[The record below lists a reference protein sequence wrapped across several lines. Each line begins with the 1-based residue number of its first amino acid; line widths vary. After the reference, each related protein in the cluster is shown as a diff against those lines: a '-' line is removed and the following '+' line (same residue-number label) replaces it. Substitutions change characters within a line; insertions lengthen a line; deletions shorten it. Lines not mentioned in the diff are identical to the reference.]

1 MLTFDLECFHNPYL
15 AEGAARMD
23 AILTV
28 TASAPS
34 AGFAPSQAGYPPGP
48 GGGPPSISEV
58 IVLDTSGSMD
68 GSKIRQARAA
78 AAVAIDGLRDG
89 TRFAVTGGSDVAR
102 MIYPSHRGLEIA
114 TARTRA
120 EARHAIRRLRARGG
134 TAIGTWLD
142 LATDLLRQAD
152 GIRHAT
158 LLTDG
163 QDTMPPDHLAD
174 AVERA
179 RGVFQCDCRGVG
191 ADWSV
196 GQLTGIADAL
206 LGTADIVAEP
216 EGLAH
221 SFQEITE
228 RLMGQLEAAV
238 TLRVRAPTTVEIL
251 LVSQVS
257 PAVLELVAA
266 ATPGRPG
273 SHDYATGAWGVEARD
288 YHLRL
293 AMPPGQ
299 AGEEIRAASVTLV
312 VGGVEVSTTQLR
324 GVWTD
329 DLELS
334 TRVSPQVRGYVAQ
347 SEMAVA
353 IQEGMAARRLGDVAT
368 AEERLGVAT
377 ALASVNGNAQTLEL
391 LGKVVVVEEA
401 ATGRVRLR
409 LGVAAVDE
417 MTLETRSTKTTRVRR
432 PEEGGLA

>member
-1 MLTFDLECFHNPYL
+1 VLTFDLECFHNPYL
-15 AEGAARMD
+15 AEGAERMD

-28 TASAPS
+28 TATAANGAPS
-34 AGFAPSQAGYPPGP
+34 RTTDLPR
-48 GGGPPSISEV
+48 INEV

-68 GSKIRQARAA
+68 GLKIRQARAA
-78 AAVAIDGLRDG
+78 AAVAINGLRDG
-89 TRFAVTGGSDVAR
+89 TRFAVTAGSDVGR
-102 MIYPSHRGLEIA
+102 MIYPKNRSLEIA
-114 TARTRA
+114 TPRTRA
-120 EARHAIRRLRARGG
+120 DAQHAIRRLRGNGG

-142 LATDLLRQAD
+142 LATELLHGAD

-163 QDTMPPDHLAD
+163 QDGMPAEHLAE
-174 AVERA
+174 AIARA

-196 GQLTGIADAL
+196 SELTDIADAL

-216 EGLAH
+216 EGLAQ
-221 SFQEITE
+221 SFQEISE

-238 TLRVRAPTTVEIL
+238 VLRVRAPVTVEIL
-251 LVSQVS
+251 LLSQVS
-257 PAVLELVAA
+257 PAVLELVAV
-266 ATPGRPG
+266 ATPDRPG
-273 SHDYATGAWGVEARD
+273 SRDYATGAWGVEARD

-293 AMPPGQ
+293 AMPPGE
-299 AGEEIRAASVTLV
+299 AGEEIRAASATLV
-312 VGGVEVSTTQLR
+312 VGGVDLATTQLS
-324 GVWTD
+324 GLWTD

-334 TRVSPQVRGYVAQ
+334 TRVNPQVRSYVGQ
-347 SEMAVA
+347 SDMAAA
-353 IQEGMAARRLGDVAT
+353 IQEGMAARRLGDVAR

-391 LGKVVVVEEA
+391 LGKVVIVEEV

-409 LGVAAVDE
+409 KSVAAVDE

-432 PEEGGLA
+432 PEGTA